1 MISELQ
7 VGQAGELL
15 RGQEDHTEEG
25 MEEMMTAVVYLQ
37 YLEEVVDQHLEVLE
51 VIILTILEVPEVLEV
66 RLEAMEV
73 HLEVLEAHLGVHP
86 TILEILTTIGVS
98 VAADTFKKT
107 LMTHY
112 GLEQILTTYPSIL
125 EVSISLQD

>member
-37 YLEEVVDQHLEVLE
+37 YLEEAIDQHLEVLE
-51 VIILTILEVPEVLEV
+51 VMILTILEA
-66 RLEAMEV
+66 LEAKVHLEV
-73 HLEVLEAHLGVHP
+73 HLEAHLEVHL

-98 VAADTFKKT
+98 VATDTFKKT

-112 GLEQILTTYPSIL
+112 G
-125 EVSISLQD
+125 